1 MMYAYS
7 ENFVLPLSHDEV
19 VHLKRSLLG
28 KMPGDRWQR
37 LANLRLLYTWMWA
50 FPGKKLL
57 FMGSEFGQ
65 ETEWN
70 FREALPWQL
79 ALQHDHAGLQRLI
92 GDLNRLYVGD
102 ERLHAR
108 EFEPAGFRWLSCG
121 DHLQSVLVFER
132 IADERQPGLIV
143 ALNFTP
149 VPRHDYRFGVP
160 SGRAYREIFNSDA
173 ERYGGS
179 NTGNLGLV
187 KVLNE
192 PSLGLP
198 CSVNLTL
205 PPLGAVIL
213 APER

>member
-1 MMYAYS
+1 
-7 ENFVLPLSHDEV
+7 
-19 VHLKRSLLG
+19 
-28 KMPGDRWQR
+28 MPGDRWQR
-37 LANLRLLYTWMWA
+37 LANLRLLYTYHVDLPRQEA
-50 FPGKKLL
+50 VVH
-57 FMGSEFGQ
+57 GQ
-65 ETEWN
+65 RVRARTTEWN

-132 IADERQPGLIV
+132 VADERQPGLIV